1 MSAPAIRPAS
11 LRSGESSA
19 PHPSPRPYD
28 DPLIELEVGEGEL
41 TVRSVG
47 QARQGWEDRFRAMA
61 EAGDDELLD
70 AEAIEVTAWD
80 EEEWEW

>member
-1 MSAPAIRPAS
+1 MRTRIIRIGNSRGIRIPKPILEAAGLS
-11 LRSGESSA
+11 DEV
-19 PHPSPRPYD
+19 
-28 DPLIELEVGEGEL
+28 ELEVGEGEL
-41 TVRSVG
+41 IVRSVG

-70 AEAIEVTAWD
+70 AEAIEVTGWD